1 MKHDMRY
8 ALYFEFQ
15 IAEAKKVWER
25 NEKIEADRVKN
36 PNKYPK
42 NVFPPQGHLF
52 GEPAGFYI
60 VEGTQE
66 QVFYY
71 TQAWMGLKK
80 FIVEPIADADNLP
93 NMARKAHNLE

>member
-1 MKHDMRY
+1 MRY
-8 ALYFEFQ
+8 ALYFEFD
-15 IAEAKKVWER
+15 IAEIKKAWER
-25 NEKIEADRVKN
+25 NEKIEADRAKN
-36 PNKYPK
+36 PEKYPK

-52 GEPAGFYI
+52 GKPGGFYI

-80 FIVEPIADADNLP
+80 FKVEPIRDTADLSSI
-93 NMARKAHNLE
+93 ARKAHSLE